1 MSTIT
6 ETILAL
12 VAERPES
19 TDAEW
24 VSGQFALFYD
34 PCVVDSYTPGVWT
47 AMIGGSSAVWLGETT
62 GEFTASGATA
72 EEAIANLR
80 KAFTA

>member
-6 ETILAL
+6 ETILAV

-19 TDAEW
+19 DQAAW

-34 PCVVDSYTPGVWT
+34 PGFPGSDVGDEWT
-47 AMIGGSSAVWLGETT
+47 AMVGGSYVVRLGEVD
-62 GEFTASGATA
+62 GDFTATGATA